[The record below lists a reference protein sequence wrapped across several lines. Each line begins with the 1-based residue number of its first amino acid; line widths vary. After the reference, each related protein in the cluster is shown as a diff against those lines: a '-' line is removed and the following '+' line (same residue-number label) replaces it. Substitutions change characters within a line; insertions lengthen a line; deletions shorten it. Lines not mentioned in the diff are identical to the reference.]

1 MLYIWL
7 DEIEGENPPLEQ
19 KEKEPGLK
27 FKLRYMYSVD

>member
-7 DEIEGENPPLEQ
+7 DEIEGENVLQQ

>member
-7 DEIEGENPPLEQ
+7 DEIKGENPLEQ

>member
-1 MLYIWL
+1 MLYTWL
-7 DEIEGENPPLEQ
+7 DEIEGENALQQ

>member
-1 MLYIWL
+1 MITV
-7 DEIEGENPPLEQ
+7 DEIEGENPLEQ

>member
-7 DEIEGENPPLEQ
+7 DEIDGENPLEQ
-19 KEKEPGLK
+19 KENEPGLK